1 MRITSWAPLA
11 FLLLLS
17 SCSLFSQSGIPAR
30 WQTGMTLTMQYG
42 GGMMY
47 YSYKL
52 LISDTG
58 SYYLENVQGKE
69 TLLRLEISPGG
80 RDSILSCLR
89 KNRLDQIKSEMAG
102 PMHDKGTET
111 ISLSWQGHYTGAG
124 ESYMMLIAEKDR
136 ERYDRILAFLQQF
149 RKTAGSIP

>member
-1 MRITSWAPLA
+1 
-11 FLLLLS
+11 
-17 SCSLFSQSGIPAR
+17 
-30 WQTGMTLTMQYG
+30 MTLTMQYG

-80 RDSILSCLR
+80 RDSILACLR
-89 KNRLDQIKSEMAG
+89 DNRLDQIKTEMAG

-111 ISLSWQGHYTGAG
+111 IALSWQGHYIGAG
-124 ESYMMLIAEKDR
+124 ENYMMLIAEKDR
-136 ERYDRILAFLQQF
+136 ERYDRIQVYLHQF
-149 RKTAGSIP
+149 RKTGGSIP